1 MYTVIRSYLSP
12 PQTISVRLKYWARYS
27 YIEWWGK
34 IVESESRLFRWIKTK
49 SSGEGSIGDLC
60 AAQTLAAGAGCD
72 AASPQGTVVRPC
84 LDSGS
89 AWLADERRGEEV
101 REGWELDGGRGLI
114 THVLKVLSLDKLM
127 VFRCKKGPKI
137 SGD

>member
-1 MYTVIRSYLSP
+1 MDTKLSLHVTTVRGGNVYRDPFISVPP

-101 REGWELDGGRGLI
+101 REGWELDGGRGVTL
-114 THVLKVLSLDKLM
+114 H
-127 VFRCKKGPKI
+127 R
-137 SGD
+137 